1 MIVLV
6 VVFFLAA
13 IEFHVPRRPR
23 AIVERVAENMATI
36 VGCVKKGR

>member
-13 IEFHVPRRPR
+13 IEFHVPRRPE
-23 AIVERVAENMATI
+23 AIVERVAGKMATI
-36 VGCVKKGR
+36 VGCVRKGR